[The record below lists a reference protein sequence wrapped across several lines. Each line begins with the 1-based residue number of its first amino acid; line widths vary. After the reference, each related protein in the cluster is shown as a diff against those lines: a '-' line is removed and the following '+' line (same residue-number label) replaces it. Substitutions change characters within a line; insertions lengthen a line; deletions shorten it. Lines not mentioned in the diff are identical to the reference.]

1 MNGSISQTAYSGLG
15 HCTVCGVWTH
25 LEMWDNGLNGRFCLK
40 CFDYVVHAKDLLR
53 SQALRKLKKSCKVF
67 AEYEIH
73 RCITLMV

>member
-1 MNGSISQTAYSGLG
+1 
-15 HCTVCGVWTH
+15 
-25 LEMWDNGLNGRFCLK
+25 MWDNGLNGRFCLK

-53 SQALRKLKKSCKVF
+53 SQALRKLKKSRKVF